1 MVVSAIEMYAVVR
14 SYILFAQLRF
24 FTVIFPLTIIVEY
37 TFTMAHLSNTSDP
50 SHCNRYITVV
60 TFPIWFFSLFSF
72 LSYRIFSPVCV
83 CLNFVCVFF
92 SCCDKRKLSFHL
104 LQLVF
109 ADQKRILQ
117 IANKY
122 ICILNTISDTC
133 YRYHSSI
140 YHPHWT
146 IKLVDFVYGIHHSGC
161 QMHSHLEISLIVDI
175 EW

>member
-92 SCCDKRKLSFHL
+92 RAAIKGSYHFTCFNLCSPIKRGYCKS
-104 LQLVF
+104 QINIYVYWIRLVTHVIVIIHQYITPTEQSSWWILYM
-109 ADQKRILQ
+109 ASIILVARCIRIS
-117 IANKY
+117 K
-122 ICILNTISDTC
+122 
-133 YRYHSSI
+133 
-140 YHPHWT
+140 
-146 IKLVDFVYGIHHSGC
+146 
-161 QMHSHLEISLIVDI
+161 
-175 EW
+175 